1 MSDGTPVFLLRTHEA
16 SPPVPTCDVMHYIF
30 DMLIEFEGMAKHHR
44 CDSLATILALAA
56 AEARREAKAHSTS
69 P

>member
-1 MSDGTPVFLLRTHEA
+1 MSDGTPIFLLRKDGS
-16 SPPVPTCDVMHYIF
+16 SPSVPTCEVMHYIF

-44 CDSLATILALAA
+44 CDGLAAMLALAA
-56 AEARREAKAHSTS
+56 AEARREAKAHTTS

>member
-1 MSDGTPVFLLRTHEA
+1 MSDGTPIFLLRKDEA
-16 SPPVPTCDVMHYIF
+16 SPPVPTCEVMHYIF

-44 CDSLATILALAA
+44 CDALAAMLALVA
-56 AEARREAKAHSTS
+56 AEARREAKAHAMS